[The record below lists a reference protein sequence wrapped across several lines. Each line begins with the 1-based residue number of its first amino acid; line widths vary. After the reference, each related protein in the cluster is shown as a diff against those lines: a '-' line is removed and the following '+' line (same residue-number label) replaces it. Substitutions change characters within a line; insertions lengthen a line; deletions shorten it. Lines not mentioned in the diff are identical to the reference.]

1 MLVPVIFFS
10 TSALAAGSENNYWS
24 DVMDAI
30 IQVESSG
37 DVKAVNG
44 VCAGP
49 MQISPIL
56 VKQCNQIL
64 AEKNEK
70 TRYTLAD
77 RFNLKKS
84 KEMFVLIQEAFNP
97 EKSIEQ
103 AVRAWNGGP
112 KYSIRK
118 TNRYYNKV
126 MAEMKKQD

>member
-1 MLVPVIFFS
+1 MLVPIIFFS

-30 IQVESSG
+30 IQVESNG
-37 DVKAVNG
+37 DVKAKNG

-64 AEKNEK
+64 AEKNQK

-84 KEMFVLIQEAFNP
+84 KEMFLLIQEAFNP

-112 KYSIRK
+112 NYSISK

>member
-1 MLVPVIFFS
+1 MLLPVIFFS
-10 TSALAAGSENNYWS
+10 TSALAAGSGDGYWS
-24 DVMDAI
+24 KVMNAI
-30 IQVESSG
+30 IQVESEG
-37 DVKAVNG
+37 ETKVVNG

-49 MQISPIL
+49 MQIAPIL

-64 AEKNEK
+64 EDKNSK

-84 KEMFVLIQEAFNP
+84 KEMFLLIQEKFNP
-97 EKSIEQ
+97 EKSIEK

-112 KYSIRK
+112 RYNIRK

-126 MAEMKKQD
+126 MAEMKRQK